1 MAIDSR
7 LISFTTLAAATLL
20 WALPGVSF
28 AQGQP
33 AGKARFEQYCSGCH
47 GTDGKGDGPLANLL
61 TVKPVDLTQLA
72 KNNAGKFPGTKVMR
86 TIDGRDTIRAHGTS
100 DMPIWGVNFKAAGT
114 RSSPTGESA
123 TRGMAQEIVL
133 YIQSIQEK

>member
-7 LISFTTLAAATLL
+7 ATSFTTLAAATLL
-20 WALPGVSF
+20 WTLPGVSF

-72 KNNAGKFPGTKVMR
+72 KNNAGNFPGTKVVR
-86 TIDGRDTIRAHGTS
+86 AIDGRDTIRAHGTS
-100 DMPIWGVNFKAAGT
+100 DMPIWGVNFKTAGT
-114 RSSPTGESA
+114 RSSHTGESA
-123 TRGMAQEIVL
+123 TRGVAQEIVL